1 MKSQAWL
8 ASRGCTGLGQSSM
21 EVIEARLRCHTTLPA
36 AVRTRW
42 EVPTNKLVGCEEQRP
57 THCTDGG
64 ATLIYRWGRLSRTV
78 YDFKLSGAGI
88 RRRVVRYSFPRYIC
102 WQCKTTFHQH
112 AHQTKYGKYP
122 FNDEMKEIGGR
133 FAGLLTPSL
142 ISYCRRR
149 PRWTPHQQSVT
160 FPAPAHRWYCSW
172 RESEILAHF
181 QESGQRSRAGYG
193 TFDDRPTRRPSRG
206 R

>member
-21 EVIEARLRCHTTLPA
+21 EVIEARLRCRTTLPA

-42 EVPTNKLVGCEEQRP
+42 EVPTNKLVGYEEQRP

-64 ATLIYRWGRLSRTV
+64 ATLIYRWGRLSRTA

-88 RRRVVRYSFPRYIC
+88 RRWVVRYSFPRYIC

-122 FNDEMKEIGGR
+122 FNDEMKEIGRR
-133 FAGLLTPSL
+133 FAGLPTPIIDFLLSEEAEVDTSSAVGDL
-142 ISYCRRR
+142 
-149 PRWTPHQQSVT
+149 PRAS
-160 FPAPAHRWYCSW
+160 APMVLLMERKRNPGS
-172 RESEILAHF
+172 F
-181 QESGQRSRAGYG
+181 SRIGAAFANGL
-193 TFDDRPTRRPSRG
+193 
-206 R
+206 